1 MDTTHATAPQLR
13 AALEKIERM
22 DRPGGKFALVARA
35 ALGPIRREALP
46 LVLAFADAAMLP
58 HSHPT
63 PGTTVYPGNR
73 PTTATEGAI

>member
-46 LVLAFADAAMLP
+46 LMQAFGAAAQEA
-58 HSHPT
+58 
-63 PGTTVYPGNR
+63 TT
-73 PTTATEGAI
+73 

>member
-35 ALGPIRREALP
+35 ALGPIRRDALP
-46 LVLAFADAAMLP
+46 LVLAFAGAAP
-58 HSHPT
+58 GPT
-63 PGTTVYPGNR
+63 VN
-73 PTTATEGAI
+73 GADKGADKGA